1 MSRKMVL
8 FAGVLFLLCIPGLL
22 WAGDMKLKRAVICL
36 DIKDKEPVGEGKEFD
51 AASVKKVFC
60 LTEVEGGSAND
71 QITHVWYF
79 GGKKVHEFSVPVKAA
94 TWRTWTSKTIFA
106 GQTGAWKVDV
116 MDSSGKKIVGSAE
129 FKIK

>member
-1 MSRKMVL
+1 MNRKTVL
-8 FAGVLFLLCIPGLL
+8 FAAAIFVLCIPGLL
-22 WAGDMKLKRAVICL
+22 WAGDMKLKKAVICL

-51 AASVKKVFC
+51 AASVKKIYC
-60 LTEVEGGSAND
+60 HTEIEGASATD

-94 TWRTWTSKTIFA
+94 KWRTWTGKNIFA

-116 MDSSGKKIVGSAE
+116 MDTTGKKVLGSAE
-129 FKIK
+129 FRVK